1 METCMG
7 HVVGAPK
14 RARSG
19 RCWILFVLVVAAC
32 GDSGGTLTISLDA
45 YPKITN
51 VPSVPLSGVVSR
63 TPARNTQ
70 ITVSAT
76 VGSSTTSAVADARG
90 VFHLTVPLTLNGIN
104 QIGLTATDDGGATS
118 QQVVIGIQQDGVA
131 PAIAQATPNDQSDSV
146 ALTTPIRVTLSK
158 RVSYP
163 VAGGF
168 QFTRQGT
175 LLPESV
181 TVSAHSLTY
190 TFTPSGLLSP
200 NAIYR
205 IAFQRAAD
213 SAGNTLAGTPWCV

>member
-104 QIGLTATDDGGATS
+104 QIGLTPTVDVWA
-118 QQVVIGIQQDGVA
+118 
-131 PAIAQATPNDQSDSV
+131 
-146 ALTTPIRVTLSK
+146 
-158 RVSYP
+158 
-163 VAGGF
+163 
-168 QFTRQGT
+168 TRQP
-175 LLPESV
+175 LLIV
-181 TVSAHSLTY
+181 THLFSL
-190 TFTPSGLLSP
+190 PP
-200 NAIYR
+200 PI
-205 IAFQRAAD
+205 
-213 SAGNTLAGTPWCV
+213 